1 MASIRDIA
9 REAEVS
15 PGTVSRVLNNDPTI
29 SVANETRERIITI
42 AEKLRYQ
49 KVVRTNKSIQLITYA
64 SKERE
69 MSDPYYREIRL
80 AIEAEIRRLK
90 LSLKKTIRIDGT
102 SATLDKDKIAKAGAL
117 IVIGNF
123 SIGALEQLYAINK
136 NIVVINNP
144 QAPQYIDA
152 IYSNIEDAMA
162 NLLTKIQHLGY
173 NNISYM
179 GGLHTTRDL
188 KGNPTVNEDD
198 PRYKVYKQWCN
209 EKNITEQA
217 YLCGWDK
224 EQSAKQLKKIIAE
237 GKLPEV
243 FIAGNDM
250 VAIGIIQQLLNHGI
264 QLPRDIKLISFNDL
278 EVIQYVTPSISSVH
292 IAIDEFGRSAV
303 KMAEERIHNLRSVA
317 QHIVVEAKLIERD
330 TFITEGEKD

>member
-9 REAEVS
+9 REANVS

-29 SVANETRERIITI
+29 SVAQNTRERIFSI
-42 AEKLRYQ
+42 AEKLRYE
-49 KVVRTNKSIQLITYA
+49 KVTRTNKSIQLITYA

-80 AIEAEIRRLK
+80 AIEAEVKRLK

-102 SATLDKDKIAKAGAL
+102 TQTLDEQKIAKAGAL

-123 SIGALEQLYAINK
+123 SVEALEQLYAINP
-136 NIVVINNP
+136 NLVVINNP
-144 QAPQYIDA
+144 QTPQYIDA
-152 IYSNIEDAMA
+152 VYSNIEDAMH
-162 NLLTKIQHLGY
+162 NLLTKIQSTGHSIIG
-173 NNISYM
+173 YM

-188 KGNPTVNEDD
+188 TGNATMSEND
-198 PRYKVYKQWCN
+198 PRYKVYKKWCDDN
-209 EKNITEQA
+209 NIEQQA
-217 YLCGWDK
+217 YLCGWNK
-224 EQSAKQLKKIIAE
+224 EQSAEQLKSLIEKDQ
-237 GKLPEV
+237 LPEV

-250 VAIGIIQQLLNHGI
+250 VAIGIIQQLLQHGI
-264 QLPRDIKLISFNDL
+264 QLPDDIKLISFNDL

-317 QHIVVEAKLIERD
+317 QHIVVEARLIERT
-330 TFITEGEKD
+330 TFKTQ